1 MAESIVPSTGID
13 GAASAT
19 LNAAGIGSAMQFVR
33 GLRDHAS
40 LIARA
45 GEFVL
50 ARLAAAVAAG
60 DGGRAVGRAA
70 GDFVELHLAGKAVV
84 EADDRHAKMQ
94 QIGDNRKQ
102 RGLLAAMLGRARSEG
117 AADLAVQRALGPQ
130 PAGLIEEIRHLR

>member
-1 MAESIVPSTGID
+1 MDLKTE
-13 GAASAT
+13 GAAY
-19 LNAAGIGSAMQFVR
+19 LEEHAAPVASAMQFVR

-84 EADDRHAKMQ
+84 KADDRHAKMQ
-94 QIGDNRKQ
+94 QVGDHRKQ
-102 RGLLAAMLGRARSEG
+102 RGLLAAM
-117 AADLAVQRALGPQ
+117 
-130 PAGLIEEIRHLR
+130 